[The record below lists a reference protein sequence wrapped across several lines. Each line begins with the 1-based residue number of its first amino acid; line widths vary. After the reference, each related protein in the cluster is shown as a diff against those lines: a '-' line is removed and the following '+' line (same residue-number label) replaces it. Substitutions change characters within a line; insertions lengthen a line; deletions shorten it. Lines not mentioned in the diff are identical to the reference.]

1 MAEAT
6 LVLKGRSELAV
17 RMALIAYQDELGKIK
32 KKEEAAGVDATN
44 TDELMA
50 ETKDILQQLGWKP
63 KEKGGAEVV
72 RQDGPTLFDKPE
84 GDDEKDSGDLLDGPP
99 ANPPGPKVFEV
110 QCPSLSCREKFQ
122 ARGTT
127 ATCPKCAEV
136 YEILADEDGEI
147 VRLIRKKK
155 PKGGK

>member
-1 MAEAT
+1 MADAT

-32 KKEEAAGVDATN
+32 KKEEAAGVDT
-44 TDELMA
+44 THTEELMA
-50 ETKDILQQLGWKP
+50 ETKDILQRLGWKP

-72 RQDGPTLFDKPE
+72 RQDGPTLFDEPA
-84 GDDEKDSGDLLDGPP
+84 DDAEDSGDLLAGPP
-99 ANPPGPKVFEV
+99 ANPPGPKVFDV
-110 QCPSLSCREKFQ
+110 VCPSLSCREKFQ

-136 YEILADEDGEI
+136 YEILADEDGEV
-147 VRLIRKKK
+147 VRLNRKKK
-155 PKGGK
+155 KRGDK